1 MNKTKTTKPR
11 KHRSPLLASVH
22 ETAKGL
28 HDADVMDKETM
39 RRFDV
44 MCLTPVRPLTAKQIR
59 ALRQREKA
67 SQAVFARYL
76 NVTTGLVSQWERGEK
91 HPRGA
96 SLKLLTL
103 IAKNGLEAVA

>member
-1 MNKTKTTKPR
+1 MSKTKTTKPR
-11 KHRSPLLASVH
+11 KYRSPLLASVH

-28 HDADVMDKETM
+28 HDAGVMDKETM

-59 ALRQREKA
+59 ALRRREKA